1 MSAKAEHLS
10 RQQISWRWR
19 ILISTYFAYA
29 GFYLTRKVFTICKT
43 QLTQEFDVD
52 LGQIAHIWTAY
63 LVAYMVGQFLNS
75 MIGRKWGP
83 RVLLLGGLAISIVIN
98 VIFGIANSYWTLL
111 VFMFFNGLAQA
122 AGWPGCVGGVS
133 EWLRKKERGSIM
145 GVWSTNYLVGNMLVK
160 SIGGF
165 LLASY
170 GWRYAFFGCTILTV
184 AVWWGI
190 YFWQRNKPQDVGLPP
205 IVQPETEDTR
215 TVRASTEEHITLR
228 QYMHLALNPVVI
240 IMGISY
246 FSIKFLRY
254 ALDSWLPTFLNLQGL
269 DVGRAAYYSQIFD
282 FAGLAGAIIAGWAL
296 DRWFRGQWQILCFVM
311 GIGLV
316 LGYVL
321 VVIFGANP
329 YALAICFGA
338 VGFMIYGPDTILC
351 GAASVQVAGERNGV
365 AVAGLVNGLGS
376 LGPVVQEEV
385 IGQLMENKDA
395 NVAIRNANLLTLS
408 MSIAFLL
415 TMIVVIWYVHAAHKK
430 NLHAD
435 AAADKVGK
443 PPGA

>member
-1 MSAKAEHLS
+1 MNAGIEHLS
-10 RQQISWRWR
+10 RDQVSWRWR

-43 QLTQEFDVD
+43 PLAEEFKVD
-52 LGQIAHIWTAY
+52 LGEIAHIWTAY
-63 LVAYMVGQFLNS
+63 LVAYMVGQFLSS

-98 VIFGIANSYWTLL
+98 VIFGVANSYWTFL
-111 VFMFFNGLAQA
+111 VFMFVNGLAQA

-165 LLASY
+165 LLATY
-170 GWRYAFFGCTILTV
+170 GWRYAFFGCTIMTV
-184 AVWWGI
+184 AVWWVI

-205 IVQPETEDTR
+205 LIKPEAEDTR
-215 TVRASTEEHITLR
+215 TVRVSTEEHITVR
-228 QYMHLALNPVVI
+228 QYLQLALNPVVL

-246 FSIKFLRY
+246 FSVKFLRY
-254 ALDSWLPTFLNLQGL
+254 ALDSWLPTFLNLQGM
-269 DVGRAAYYSQIFD
+269 DVGRASYYSSIFD
-282 FAGLAGAIIAGWAL
+282 FAGLAGAIVAGWAL
-296 DRWFRGQWQILCFVM
+296 DRWFRGQWQILCFLM
-311 GIGLV
+311 GIGMV
-316 LGYVL
+316 LGYIL
-321 VVIFGANP
+321 VVMFGANP

-338 VGFMIYGPDTILC
+338 VGFMIYGPDTILA

-385 IGQLMENKDA
+385 IGQLMGNKDV

-430 NLHAD
+430 NFHAD
-435 AAADKVGK
+435 AAADRTGR

>member
-1 MSAKAEHLS
+1 MPAATEPLS
-10 RQQISWRWR
+10 RDQVSWRWR

-43 QLTQEFDVD
+43 PLAKEFNVD

-63 LVAYMVGQFLNS
+63 LIAYMVGQFLCS

-98 VIFGIANSYWTLL
+98 VIFGIANSYWTFL

-122 AGWPGCVGGVS
+122 AGWPGCVGGIA

-145 GVWSTNYLVGNMLVK
+145 GVWSTNYLVGNLLVK

-170 GWRYAFFGCTILTV
+170 GWRYAFFGCTIMTV
-184 AVWWGI
+184 AIWWII
-190 YFWQRNKPQDVGLPP
+190 YFWQRNKPQDVGLTPL
-205 IVQPETEDTR
+205 VELEAEDTR
-215 TVRASTEEHITLR
+215 TVRASTDEHITLR
-228 QYMHLALNPVVI
+228 QYLQLALNPVVI
-240 IMGISY
+240 VMGISY
-246 FSIKFLRY
+246 FSVKFLRY
-254 ALDSWLPTFLNLQGL
+254 ALDSWLPTFLNLQGM
-269 DVGRAAYYSQIFD
+269 DVGRASFYSGIFD

-296 DRWFRGQWQILCFVM
+296 DRWFRGQWQILCFIM
-311 GIGLV
+311 GIGMV

-321 VVIFGANP
+321 VVLFGGNP

-338 VGFMIYGPDTILC
+338 VGFMIYGPDTILS

-376 LGPVVQEEV
+376 LGPILQEEV
-385 IGQLMENKDA
+385 IGRLMGNKDA
-395 NVAIRNANLLTLS
+395 NIAIRNANVLTLS
-408 MSIAFLL
+408 MSVAFLL
-415 TMIVVIWYVHAAHKK
+415 TMIVVIWYVHAAHKR

-435 AAADKVGK
+435 AATDQPGK
-443 PPGA
+443 PRGA

>member
-1 MSAKAEHLS
+1 MPAATERLS
-10 RQQISWRWR
+10 RDQISWRWR

-29 GFYLTRKVFTICKT
+29 GFYLTRKVFTICKAP
-43 QLTQEFDVD
+43 LAKEFHVD

-63 LVAYMVGQFLNS
+63 LVAYMIGQFLCS
-75 MIGRKWGP
+75 VIGRKWGP
-83 RVLLLGGLAISIVIN
+83 RVLLLGGLAMSIVIN
-98 VIFGIANSYWTLL
+98 IIFGIANSYWTFL
-111 VFMFFNGLAQA
+111 VFMFFNGLMQA
-122 AGWPGCVGGVS
+122 AGWPGCVGGIS

-145 GVWSTNYLVGNMLVK
+145 GVWATNYLVGDILVK
-160 SIGGF
+160 ILGGY

-170 GWRYAFFGCTILTV
+170 GWRYAFFGCTILSV
-184 AVWWGI
+184 AVWWVV
-190 YFWQRNKPQDVGLPP
+190 YFWQRNKPQDVGLSP
-205 IVQPETEDTR
+205 IVEPETEDSR

-228 QYMHLALNPVVI
+228 QYLHLALNPVVI

-246 FSIKFLRY
+246 FSVKFLRY
-254 ALDSWLPTFLNLQGL
+254 ALDSWLPTFLNLQGM
-269 DVGRAAYYSQIFD
+269 DVGRASYYSGIFTV
-282 FAGLAGAIIAGWAL
+282 AGLAGSIIAGWAL

-311 GIGLV
+311 GIGMV
-316 LGYVL
+316 LGYIL
-321 VVIFGANP
+321 VVMFGAHP

-338 VGFMIYGPDTILC
+338 VGFMLYGPDTILS

-365 AVAGLVNGLGS
+365 AVAGLVNGMGS

-385 IGQLMENKDA
+385 IGRLMGNKDA

-415 TMIVVIWYVHAAHKK
+415 TMVFVIWYVHAAHKK

-435 AAADKVGK
+435 AVARVGK
-443 PPGA
+443 PPDS

>member
-1 MSAKAEHLS
+1 MTAATEHLS
-10 RQQISWRWR
+10 RDQVSWRWR

-29 GFYLTRKVFTICKT
+29 GFYLTRKVFTICKAP
-43 QLTQEFDVD
+43 LAREFNVD

-63 LVAYMVGQFLNS
+63 LVAYMVGQFLS
-75 MIGRKWGP
+75 SVIGRKWGP
-83 RVLLLGGLAISIVIN
+83 RVLLLGGLAVSVVIN
-98 VIFGIANSYWTLL
+98 VIFGIANSYWTFL

-122 AGWPGCVGGVS
+122 AGWPGCVGGIS

-170 GWRYAFFGCTILTV
+170 GWRYAFFGCTIMTS
-184 AVWWGI
+184 AIWWVI
-190 YFWQRNKPQDVGLPP
+190 YFWQRNKPQDVGLAPL
-205 IVQPETEDTR
+205 VEPEPEDTR
-215 TVRASTEEHITLR
+215 TVRASTDEHITMR
-228 QYMHLALNPVVI
+228 QYMDLALNPVVI

-246 FSIKFLRY
+246 FSVKFLRY
-254 ALDSWLPTFLNLQGL
+254 ALDSWLPTFLNMQGM
-269 DVGRAAYYSQIFD
+269 DVGRASYYSGIFD

-296 DRWFRGQWQILCFVM
+296 DRWFRGQWQILCFIM
-311 GIGLV
+311 GIGMV

-321 VVIFGANP
+321 VVMFGANP

-338 VGFMIYGPDTILC
+338 VGFMIYGPDTILS

-365 AVAGLVNGLGS
+365 AVAGLVNGVGS

-385 IGQLMENKDA
+385 IGWIMGNKDA

-408 MSIAFLL
+408 MSIAFLM
-415 TMIVVIWYVHAAHKK
+415 TMIIVIWYVHVAHKK
-430 NLHAD
+430 NLRAD
-435 AAADKVGK
+435 TAANKTGK
-443 PPGA
+443 RPGS